1 MYLKEGELGSD
12 AQRWLPQTPA
22 ARERVT
28 DLESKEGLSPLNLG
42 ERDIQLSQE
51 TVLCFPWDLR
61 VLCNQGV
68 QEVSWCFGDPRL

>member
-42 ERDIQLSQE
+42 GEGHPAVSGNSL
-51 TVLCFPWDLR
+51 VFPLGFAGS
-61 VLCNQGV
+61 L
-68 QEVSWCFGDPRL
+68 